1 MAMIPKGSQATC
13 TISSTQLMSDI
24 KLGIIMSMITDITT
38 KKIHKLVKTTA
49 REHIACRCEQQQRLP
64 SLGLDFWLPWAS
76 NGNQVTNERLAEKL
90 A

>member
-1 MAMIPKGSQATC
+1 
-13 TISSTQLMSDI
+13 MSDI